1 MVLSNA
7 VRNVDSNSMN
17 YNVDL
22 NWNLSDVQKTIGM
35 KPNGLKVFTCF
46 HCGGGSTMGYKLA
59 GYDVIGGVEID
70 KQMMEVYR
78 QNFHPSEALSFLMP
92 IDKLC
97 ADDSLLSGIPALDI
111 LDGSPPCSTFSMA
124 GVREEKWGKEFAF
137 REGQATQIL
146 DDLFFQFI
154 KLADKLKPKVVIA
167 ENVKGMIIGNAKGYV
182 VSIKEAL
189 QKAGY
194 KCQIFLL
201 NAATMGVPQARE
213 RVFVFGIRNDIFYRE
228 LLLGFNEKPII
239 FKDAVKSLPACI
251 YKELSKLT
259 KFLWQKTKPGDLFN
273 KASLKYRN
281 KGDYFTHRRVHPK
294 RPVSVLIADGGTYH
308 WAEPRLLNHLELIRC
323 QTFPKDYNFMDMD
336 PTYII
341 GMSVPPFMMQRIAIE
356 ISKQVFS
363 IVPECAM
370 VS

>member
-1 MVLSNA
+1 MALSNA

-22 NWNLSDVQKTIGM
+22 NWSLSDVQKTIGM

-59 GYDVIGGVEID
+59 GYNVIGGVEID

-97 ADDSLLSGIPALDI
+97 SDDSLLSRIPALDI
-111 LDGSPPCSTFSMA
+111 LDGSPPCSTFSLA

-167 ENVKGMIIGNAKGYV
+167 ENVKGIIIGNAKGYV
-182 VSIKEAL
+182 ITIKEAL

-201 NAATMGVPQARE
+201 NAATMGVPQTRE

-228 LLLGFNEKPII
+228 LSLDFNEKPITI
-239 FKDAVKSLPACI
+239 KDAVEGLPACA
-251 YKELSKLT
+251 YKELT
-259 KFLWQKTKPGDLFN
+259 KNANFLWQKTKPGELFN
-273 KASLKYRN
+273 KANLKYYN
-281 KGDYFTHRRVHPK
+281 SGNWFTHRRAHPQ
-294 RPVSVLIADGGTYH
+294 RPSATLIADGGLYH
-308 WAEPRLLNHLELIRC
+308 WAEPRLLNHLELTRC

-336 PTYII
+336 PVYII

-356 ISKQVFS
+356 ILRQVFN

-370 VS
+370 LG